1 MESEHGRRIRS
12 KKQNYE
18 AIRIHA
24 EQWSHLETEFEMK
37 RRKSRMKQATLK
49 HLKTEDQALIATNN
63 YVSAAYAAARMGLSF
78 SNHGNLTEFM
88 ETRHLNM
95 GTRCGNRNVV
105 SKMVK
110 MIYETM
116 LKDVADMIN
125 RNNHPLT
132 LVRSICFLP
141 TLVLSK

>member
-1 MESEHGRRIRS
+1 MDIIKINSG
-12 KKQNYE
+12 
-18 AIRIHA
+18 IRI
-24 EQWSHLETEFEMK
+24 L
-37 RRKSRMKQATLK
+37 LK
-49 HLKTEDQALIATNN
+49 PN

-116 LKDVADMIN
+116 LKDVTDMIN

-132 LVRSICFLP
+132 LVRNIWFSSR
-141 TLVLSK
+141 LVLSK

>member
-1 MESEHGRRIRS
+1 MVD
-12 KKQNYE
+12 
-18 AIRIHA
+18 
-24 EQWSHLETEFEMK
+24 LETEFEMK

-63 YVSAAYAAARMGLSF
+63 YVRAAYAEVRMGLSF

-88 ETRHLNM
+88 ETSHLNM

-116 LKDVADMIN
+116 LKDVTDMIN

-132 LVRSICFLP
+132 LVRTIWP
-141 TLVLSK
+141 PLVLSK